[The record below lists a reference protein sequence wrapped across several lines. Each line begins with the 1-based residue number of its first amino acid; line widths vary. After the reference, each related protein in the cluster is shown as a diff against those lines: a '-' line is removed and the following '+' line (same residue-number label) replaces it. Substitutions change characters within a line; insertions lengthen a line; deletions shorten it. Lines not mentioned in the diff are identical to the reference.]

1 MSPGPAIL
9 LAISN
14 SIRFGPSATMY
25 SAMGNTLGLT
35 ILGFAV
41 GFGLAALMT
50 ASAAAFTAVKVIG
63 AIYLCYLGVK
73 LWLSGKAL
81 DFSPEAAVIPKTPE
95 KLFLEALLLALTN
108 PKALVL
114 LAALIPPFVNHQLPV
129 FPQVAIYSLT
139 YAVLCFF
146 NHLFL
151 AYAGSRVRGFL
162 SSERRVLT
170 VRRALGTLFIGFGAA
185 LALASR

>member
-1 MSPGPAIL
+1 MTFEAWALFVAVSILPVMSPGPAIL

-41 GFGLAALMT
+41 WFGLAALMT
-50 ASAAAFTAVKVIG
+50 APAAAFTAVKIVG

-81 DFSPEAAVIPKTPE
+81 DFSPE
-95 KLFLEALLLALTN
+95 
-108 PKALVL
+108 
-114 LAALIPPFVNHQLPV
+114 
-129 FPQVAIYSLT
+129 
-139 YAVLCFF
+139 
-146 NHLFL
+146 
-151 AYAGSRVRGFL
+151 
-162 SSERRVLT
+162 
-170 VRRALGTLFIGFGAA
+170 
-185 LALASR
+185 